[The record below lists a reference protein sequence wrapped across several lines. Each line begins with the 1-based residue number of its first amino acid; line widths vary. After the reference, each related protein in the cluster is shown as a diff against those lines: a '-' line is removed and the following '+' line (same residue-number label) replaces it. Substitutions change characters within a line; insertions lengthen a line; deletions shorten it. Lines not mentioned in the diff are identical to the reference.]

1 MVNDFVLDR
10 GSSISVRRLVGNRNG
25 PIFLSLEA
33 SRAFIVELKS
43 SS

>member
-10 GSSISVRRLVGNRNG
+10 GSSISDRRLVGTRTG